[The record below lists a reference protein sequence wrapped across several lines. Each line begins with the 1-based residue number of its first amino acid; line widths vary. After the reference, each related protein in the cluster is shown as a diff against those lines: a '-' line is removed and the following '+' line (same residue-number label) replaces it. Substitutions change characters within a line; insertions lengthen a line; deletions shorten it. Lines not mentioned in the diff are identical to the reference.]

1 MAAPWVY
8 IKDLKEHVGESVCV
22 KGWMYN
28 NRSSGKIHFLQLRDG
43 SGTVQGVMVKGEVP
57 DEQFDA
63 AKGLW
68 LEASLE
74 VTGVVRADSRAPSPS
89 RSSSPGMSSQFSS
102 IPYGSIRSVYCL

>member
-8 IKDLKEHVGESVCV
+8 IKDLKDHTGESVCV

-28 NRSSGKIHFLQLRDG
+28 KRSSGKIHFLQLRDG

-57 DEQFDA
+57 DGQFEA

-74 VTGVVRADSRAPSPS
+74 ATGVVRTDSRAPSGVELTVTDLKISGCAPAA
-89 RSSSPGMSSQFSS
+89 RT
-102 IPYGSIRSVYCL
+102 R